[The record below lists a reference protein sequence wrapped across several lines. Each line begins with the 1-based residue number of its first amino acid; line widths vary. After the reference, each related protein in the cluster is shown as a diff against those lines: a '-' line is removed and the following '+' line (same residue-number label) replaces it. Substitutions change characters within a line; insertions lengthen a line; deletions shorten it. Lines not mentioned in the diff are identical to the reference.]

1 MRVLVANNKGGVG
14 KTTLSVDVLPYFFTS
29 PEKTDSTNFTVV
41 ETDVENYVS
50 QRISLEEVG
59 GKWEQ
64 ANMLQK
70 DFREMHKLEALLEN
84 EGENIIIDTG
94 ANITT
99 KRTIALI
106 MGSELKN
113 LIDLVVI
120 PFTPDGAGE
129 VNAVK
134 TYKELRG
141 KGYKNRIIFALVGA
155 TRIGEEE
162 LKLEFP
168 NWFGIGW
175 LSEGDIEEF
184 LKGVERVENLT
195 KEDLLEEVEIAD
207 WWEKEVAPEDRNYL
221 VVPKNLAIK
230 VRWAVGTKPL
240 FYYLWKAK
248 ELQEEKKKSRKEVL
262 ELLKEANKPDLTKD
276 EVKGLIQRFVDNESK
291 YLATFPLVFYMSD
304 TESFYKVIEA
314 QRDVVFGKAQKVDW
328 DELRA
333 LWEDKLFT

>member
-1 MRVLVANNKGGVG
+1 MRILVANNKGGVG

-29 PEKTDSTNFTVV
+29 PKKTDGTNFTVV

-50 QRISLEEVG
+50 KRISLEEVG
-59 GKWEQ
+59 GEWEQ

-70 DFREMHKLEALLEN
+70 DFREMQKLENLLGEKEN
-84 EGENIIIDTG
+84 LIIDTG

-99 KRTIALI
+99 KKTIALI
-106 MGSELKN
+106 TGSELKD
-113 LIDLVVI
+113 LIDLVII

-134 TYKELRG
+134 TYKELRQ
-141 KGYKNRIIFALVGA
+141 KGYKNRIVFALVGA

-168 NWFGIGW
+168 NWFGMGW
-175 LSEGDIEEF
+175 LADRDIEEF
-184 LKGVERVENLT
+184 LKGVERVENIS

-207 WWEKEVAPEDRNYL
+207 WWEKEVDPKDRNYL
-221 VVPKNLAIK
+221 VIPKNPAIK
-230 VRWAVGTKPL
+230 IRWAVGTKPL

-248 ELQEEKKKSRKEVL
+248 ELQEGKKKSRKQIL

-276 EVKGLIQRFVDNESK
+276 EVKGLLQRFVDSEAK
-291 YLATFPLVFYMSD
+291 YLATFPLIFYMSE
-304 TESFYKVIEA
+304 TENFYKVVEA
-314 QRDVVFGKAQKVDW
+314 QRDVVFGKAKKVNW
-328 DELRA
+328 DELKQI
-333 LWEDKLFT
+333 WEDKIF